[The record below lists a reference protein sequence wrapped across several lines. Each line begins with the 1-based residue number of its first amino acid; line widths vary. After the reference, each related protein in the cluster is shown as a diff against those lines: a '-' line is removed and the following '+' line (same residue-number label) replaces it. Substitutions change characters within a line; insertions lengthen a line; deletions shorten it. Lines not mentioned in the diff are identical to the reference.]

1 MKKIFYTAA
10 LMMGLMQVQAQV
22 VYDYL
27 KAADDY
33 YRKGNYYSAAQYYE
47 KYLTQEKKKFKGDGE
62 FNPYV
67 IQAAYKGNRQQ
78 VSNLQQALYNT
89 AESYRQLH
97 YYEKA
102 DPYYE
107 RVMAMNTGADFPLLS
122 YHYGETK
129 RALKDYA
136 GAEKAYQQFLDGY
149 KTQDLYSEA
158 AHREI
163 QNLRFIQSQLQKN
176 IKKYSVYKAGKG
188 LNDTGASYAP
198 VWVGDQQLMF
208 TSTRPDEK
216 SKGKQYLN
224 RVFVAGAADTATV
237 DAVTAGIPQVA
248 DVNQGVVS
256 LSADG
261 NQLYLTRWTADKTG
275 KKTVGIYRASKLNGA
290 WQEPVLMDEQINVA
304 GARNQQPHILPDGK
318 HLLFTSDRSGGVGG
332 LDIWMAEL
340 DSKGNTV
347 SVSNAGAVINTKY
360 DEEAPSYHPA
370 SKTLVFSS
378 NGRVGMGGQDFFSAT
393 GTPGNWSEPVNM
405 GYPVNS
411 IKDDVYFTSRGPARN
426 ILEDVVISSD
436 RDASCCLELFFLKK
450 EKPMKLISGVITTC
464 DGNTPL
470 AGATV
475 KVVDTLSN
483 ETVYTATTGADG
495 KYRFEL
501 DDYRPLK
508 VVAASDGFT
517 GSNLKFNSPDDLEQ
531 DFLQNPE
538 LCLKPL
544 VPIVTVLSNVL
555 YDYNKANLRKE
566 SFMPLDSLVTLMNAN
581 PTWGVEIRS
590 HTDSI
595 GSDAFNQR
603 LSDARAQ
610 SVVNY
615 LTSKGIAADRLKA
628 AGYGAGQPI
637 APNTNADGT
646 DNPEGRQLNRR
657 TEFVIIRN

>member
-1 MKKIFYTAA
+1 
-10 LMMGLMQVQAQV
+10 
-22 VYDYL
+22 
-27 KAADDY
+27 
-33 YRKGNYYSAAQYYE
+33 
-47 KYLTQEKKKFKGDGE
+47 
-62 FNPYV
+62 
-67 IQAAYKGNRQQ
+67 
-78 VSNLQQALYNT
+78 
-89 AESYRQLH
+89 
-97 YYEKA
+97 
-102 DPYYE
+102 
-107 RVMAMNTGADFPLLS
+107 
-122 YHYGETK
+122 
-129 RALKDYA
+129 
-136 GAEKAYQQFLDGY
+136 
-149 KTQDLYSEA
+149 
-158 AHREI
+158 
-163 QNLRFIQSQLQKN
+163 
-176 IKKYSVYKAGKG
+176 
-188 LNDTGASYAP
+188 
-198 VWVGDQQLMF
+198 
-208 TSTRPDEK
+208 
-216 SKGKQYLN
+216 
-224 RVFVAGAADTATV
+224 
-237 DAVTAGIPQVA
+237 
-248 DVNQGVVS
+248 
-256 LSADG
+256 
-261 NQLYLTRWTADKTG
+261 
-275 KKTVGIYRASKLNGA
+275 
-290 WQEPVLMDEQINVA
+290 
-304 GARNQQPHILPDGK
+304 
-318 HLLFTSDRSGGVGG
+318 
-332 LDIWMAEL
+332 
-340 DSKGNTV
+340 
-347 SVSNAGAVINTKY
+347 
-360 DEEAPSYHPA
+360 
-370 SKTLVFSS
+370 
-378 NGRVGMGGQDFFSAT
+378 MGGQDFFSAT